1 MNLKSVSND
10 HSIASTF
17 SAVKRGRAAARI
29 FLSRLQDM
37 EEKISG
43 IGINEKIFFYPMP
56 QAGQHCGS
64 LPALEFSVAGFLPSS
79 TFGFS
84 QEIMVPAVTAI
95 NIAWR
100 RDLESFIFIKL
111 CIPEYCSHS
120 DNNISGNVANDIK
133 ISIAGYK
140 INYVADGQ
148 GFTLTHA
155 DHDSGCVIGCE
166 TKTRGN
172 SNQSMVYSD
181 DK

>member
-1 MNLKSVSND
+1 
-10 HSIASTF
+10 
-17 SAVKRGRAAARI
+17 
-29 FLSRLQDM
+29 
-37 EEKISG
+37 
-43 IGINEKIFFYPMP
+43 MP

-64 LPALEFSVAGFLPSS
+64 LPALDFSVVGFLPSS

-100 RDLESFIFIKL
+100 RDLESFIFTKL
-111 CIPEYCSHS
+111 CIPEYCFHG

-140 INYVADGQ
+140 IIMYLMARVSPDICRPQ
-148 GFTLTHA
+148 QR
-155 DHDSGCVIGCE
+155 CVMGCE
-166 TKTRGN
+166 TKTRDH
-172 SNQSMVYSD
+172 SNQSMIYSD

>member
-1 MNLKSVSND
+1 MK
-10 HSIASTF
+10 
-17 SAVKRGRAAARI
+17 
-29 FLSRLQDM
+29 
-37 EEKISG
+37 KIS
-43 IGINEKIFFYPMP
+43 FYPMP

-64 LPALEFSVAGFLPSS
+64 LPALDFSVVGFLPSS

-100 RDLESFIFIKL
+100 RDLESFIFTEL
-111 CIPEYCSHS
+111 CIPEYCSHG

-133 ISIAGYK
+133 ISIADYK
-140 INYVADGQ
+140 INYVPDGQ
-148 GFTLTHA
+148 GLTLTRRPRQH
-155 DHDSGCVIGCE
+155 CVMGCE